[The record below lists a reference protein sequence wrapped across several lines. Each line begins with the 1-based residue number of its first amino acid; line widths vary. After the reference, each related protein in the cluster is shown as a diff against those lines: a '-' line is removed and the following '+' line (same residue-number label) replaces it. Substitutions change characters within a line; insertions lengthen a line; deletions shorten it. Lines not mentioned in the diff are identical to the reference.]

1 MMNNN
6 MIKMIEDTFQFN
18 KDLMMEVFLFFYNR
32 YNENEEIKEEI
43 LKIFNKYNYCIQ
55 CGTKMNE
62 KYKCPLCDK

>member
-6 MIKMIEDTFQFN
+6 LIKMIEETFNLN
-18 KDLMMEVFLFFYNR
+18 KDLMMGIFLFFYNR

-62 KYKCPLCDK
+62 EYKCPLCDK